1 MALFRS
7 HFLRIRRH
15 RETDNEIGLRNK
27 NEKMK
32 TATRR
37 KLAGVRVELELES
50 LVFLDSVK
58 EEARRVGGKKKV
70 IRDKNIIVCC
80 VCLSV
85 SVSTFIAFL
94 TSRFLLLAH
103 LAIMIMIMIL

>member
-37 KLAGVRVELELES
+37 KLAGVRVELEPEAI
-50 LVFLDSVK
+50 VFWDSVK
-58 EEARRVGGKKKV
+58 EEARRVGEKKKLFGT
-70 IRDKNIIVCC
+70 K
-80 VCLSV
+80 
-85 SVSTFIAFL
+85 T
-94 TSRFLLLAH
+94 
-103 LAIMIMIMIL
+103 